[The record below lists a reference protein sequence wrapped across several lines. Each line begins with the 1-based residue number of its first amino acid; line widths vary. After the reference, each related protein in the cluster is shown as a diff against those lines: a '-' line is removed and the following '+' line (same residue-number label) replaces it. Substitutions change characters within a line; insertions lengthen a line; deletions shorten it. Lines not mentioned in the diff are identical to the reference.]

1 MLDSITSA
9 LPPISPL
16 VAALILLVITNLATV
31 LLLRRA
37 RHEPVATLLADTA
50 ARMADL
56 EARMV
61 RLRKAT
67 LSLTS

>member
-1 MLDSITSA
+1 MLDSITSS

-16 VAALILLVITNLATV
+16 VAALVLLVLTNVVTV
-31 LLLRRA
+31 WLLRRA
-37 RHEPVATLLADTA
+37 RHEPVAALLSDTA

-56 EARMV
+56 EARMA

-67 LSLTS
+67 SSLRP